1 MIYFVTEVNMTL
13 DNMKHNERSLMER
26 VIPTGLKL
34 KKRSAFQLVLEDF
47 DLNWNEVL
55 SDAEEKLV
63 ILQLEESKRV
73 ITKIG
78 TDITNEIRKN

>member
-63 ILQLEESKRV
+63 ILPLEESKRV

>member
-55 SDAEEKLV
+55 SDAEEKLM

>member
-1 MIYFVTEVNMTL
+1 MIHFVTEVNMTL

-63 ILQLEESKRV
+63 ILLLEESKRV